1 MPLRVIQLIAKS
13 AILMSMRLGKNTRSA
28 ITAIELLIAT
38 AVIVLD
44 VWIPTLVVLAVI
56 AVSFLVR
63 KEKLSSIGLKKPENL
78 TKMLAT
84 VLLYAFLWTAIQF
97 ALTTP
102 LLNHLF
108 GATQN
113 LSGFE
118 NLKGNIG
125 GFFYLLFTTW
135 TLAAFGEEI
144 VYRGFLQKR
153 CRELLGNTKS
163 SVLFA
168 VGFSSVLFGLAHI
181 EQGIVGF
188 ALTAIDAVFF
198 SLLKLRFGDNL
209 FASVLAHGFNNTIGI
224 VAFFF
229 IGPVYGLW

>member
-1 MPLRVIQLIAKS
+1 
-13 AILMSMRLGKNTRSA
+13 LGKNTRSA

-102 LLNHLF
+102 ATKPSIRRNSDTERVRKPQRQHRRLL
-108 GATQN
+108 
-113 LSGFE
+113 LSAFY
-118 NLKGNIG
+118 NCDSG
-125 GFFYLLFTTW
+125 G
-135 TLAAFGEEI
+135 
-144 VYRGFLQKR
+144 VRGRNRLSWFPAKR

-188 ALTAIDAVFF
+188 A
-198 SLLKLRFGDNL
+198 
-209 FASVLAHGFNNTIGI
+209 
-224 VAFFF
+224 
-229 IGPVYGLW
+229 